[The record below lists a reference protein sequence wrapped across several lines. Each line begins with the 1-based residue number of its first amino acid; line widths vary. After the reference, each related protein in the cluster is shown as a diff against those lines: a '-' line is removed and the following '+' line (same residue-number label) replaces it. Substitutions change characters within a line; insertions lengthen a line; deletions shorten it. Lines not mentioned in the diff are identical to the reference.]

1 MRNLLLF
8 AILFI
13 SVLATAQDKLSTEA
27 WQEDLDFLQST
38 IHKNYPFL
46 FKKIKAADFDR
57 EVANLKEALPNLE
70 VHEIPVHFAR
80 IVSLFEYGHTQ
91 IPFGTVA
98 KRGVLPINLYDFN
111 DGVYIEG
118 VQKPHIETLGAKVIK
133 VGEFPIAKAMEM
145 VRPVVPA
152 ENDQYFRAYGLKF
165 VTVPDVLHTQG
176 VIPEDSETVTLTLEK
191 EGKTFTYDFPKIDR
205 SEMSTAYTL
214 TVPNESWVSVRNQ
227 DETPYYLKHLTD
239 KRFFFEYLEDK
250 KVVYVRQSSVF
261 DDENETLAEFYKRLF
276 EFIDS
281 NDVERLVYDVRL
293 NGGGNNYNNKP
304 LIQGLLARPS
314 INTQGKFF
322 FIIGRNTFSACQNL
336 TNEIHNYTEAIIV
349 GEPTAENVNFYGDNN
364 RVTLPNSKINAYLSF
379 AWWQDKPQWEN
390 ADYTIPHVAV
400 DMSFDQYRNNED
412 PVLDTAL
419 TYTNDGFILD
429 PMAHLTQLFM
439 AGEIEE
445 LKADAASIVENPQYR
460 YYDFEEEFSKAGN
473 RLLGAGDQEA
483 QQSGLFVL
491 QLVAEL
497 FPNSAKAAY
506 NLAYAQELNN
516 QITEAI
522 SSYERVVQLEP
533 ESSLAQASA
542 NRIKT
547 LKE

>member
-1 MRNLLLF
+1 MRYLLVFAMLF
-8 AILFI
+8 VSSIVI
-13 SVLATAQDKLSTEA
+13 AQDQLSTEA

-46 FKKIKAADFDR
+46 FKKIESADFDR
-57 EVANLKEALPNLE
+57 EVAELKNAIPSLEA
-70 VHEIPVHFAR
+70 HEIPVHFAR
-80 IVSLFEYGHTQ
+80 IVSLFEYGHTT

-118 VQKPHIETLGAKVIK
+118 VQKAHAETLGAKVLK
-133 VGEFPIAKAMEM
+133 VGEFSIEKAMAM

-165 VTVPDVLHTQG
+165 VTVPDVLHTQR
-176 VIPEDSETVTLTLEK
+176 VISEVSEAVTLTLEK
-191 EGKTFTYDFPKIDR
+191 GGNVFTYDFPIIDR
-205 SEMSTAYTL
+205 SEVSTAYTY
-214 TVPNESWVSVRNQ
+214 TVPNETWVSIRNQ
-227 DETPYYLKHLTD
+227 DETPYYLKHLLD
-239 KRFFFEYLEDK
+239 KRFYFEYLEDK

-261 DDENETLAEFYKRLF
+261 DDENETLADFYKRLF
-276 EFIDS
+276 DFIDS
-281 NDVERLVYDVRL
+281 NEVERLVYDVRL

-304 LIQGLLARPS
+304 LIKGLMARPN
-314 INTQGKFF
+314 INAKGKFF

-336 TNEIHNYTEAIIV
+336 TNEIHNYTEAIII

-390 ADYTIPHVAV
+390 ADYTIPHFAV
-400 DMSFDQYRNNED
+400 DMSFDEYRNNED
-412 PVLDTAL
+412 PVLETAL
-419 TYTNDGFILD
+419 TYENHGFILD
-429 PMAHLTQLFM
+429 PMAHLTQLFTE
-439 AGEIEE
+439 GKIEQ
-445 LKADAASIVENPQYR
+445 LKTDAAEIVQNPQYR

-473 RLLGAGDQEA
+473 RLLGAGNPEA

-497 FPNSAKAAY
+497 FPKSAKALY
-506 NLAYAQELNN
+506 NLAYAQELNE
-516 QITEAI
+516 QIAQAI
-522 SSYERVVQLEP
+522 SSYEKVIRLDP
-533 ESSLAQASA
+533 ESNLAIAST
-542 NRIKT
+542 NRIKA

>member
-1 MRNLLLF
+1 MRYLLLI
-8 AILFI
+8 A
-13 SVLATAQDKLSTEA
+13 VLCVSSFGIAQDKLSVEA

-38 IHKNYPFL
+38 IHKNYAFL
-46 FKKIKAADFDR
+46 FKKIEKADFDR
-57 EVANLKEALPNLE
+57 EVVDLRKALPNLE
-70 VHEIPVHFAR
+70 AHEIPVHFAR
-80 IVSLFEYGHTQ
+80 IVSLFEYGHTT

-98 KRGVLPINLYDFN
+98 KRGVLPINLYHFN

-118 VQKPHIETLGAKVIK
+118 GQKSHSETLGAKVLK
-133 VGEFPIAKAMEM
+133 VGEFSIEEAMKM
-145 VRPVVPA
+145 VRPIVPA
-152 ENDQYFRAYGLKF
+152 ENDQYFKAYGIKF
-165 VTVPDVLHTQG
+165 LTVPDVLHTQR
-176 VIPEDSETVTLTLEK
+176 VIPEISETVTFTLEK
-191 EGKTFTYDFPKIDR
+191 DGKTFTYDFPTIER
-205 SEMSTAYTL
+205 SALSTAYTL
-214 TVPNESWVSVRNQ
+214 TVPNEEWVSVRNQ
-227 DETPYYLKHLTD
+227 ETIPYYLKHLLD
-239 KRFFFEYLEDK
+239 KRFYFEYLEDK

-261 DDENETLAEFYKRLF
+261 DDDNETLADFYKQLF
-276 EFIDS
+276 EFIDT
-281 NDVERLVYDVRL
+281 NEVERLVYDVRL

-304 LIQGLLARPS
+304 LIKGLMARPN

-412 PVLDTAL
+412 PVLETAL
-419 TYTNDGFILD
+419 TYENEDFILD
-429 PMAHLTQLFM
+429 PMVHLTQLFTE
-439 AGEIEE
+439 GKIEQ
-445 LKADAASIVENPQYR
+445 LKADAASIVNNSRYR
-460 YYDFEEEFSKAGN
+460 YYDFEDEFSKAGN
-473 RLLGAGDQEA
+473 RLLGAGNPEA

-497 FPNSAKAAY
+497 FPESAKAQY
-506 NLAYAQELNN
+506 NLAYAQELND
-516 QITEAI
+516 QIEQAI
-522 SSYERVVQLEP
+522 GSYERVIVLDP
-533 ESSLAQASA
+533 ESSLAQASS

-547 LKE
+547 LKK